1 MEEAL
6 KDFQEW
12 LLSLPI
18 PEIQYYAVFDNTGA
32 VTGIYTAHSA
42 KEFDNK
48 IAIDREIAES
58 VIEGK
63 ATLQSYIVDLTSA
76 NLEFVEI
83 RALTKIDDVL
93 HRVIKKQWSNEVDN
107 DIFLTYNRKDRC
119 LIIELSS
126 KYNGSKVVDNVAS
139 KKIHWDGNTE
149 MSFLLTHYNDP
160 NWLVS
165 IVSVTIDELI
175 NNKKI
180 ISNIDLPI
188 EFSIFTRRLFKNYV
202 VEEL

>member
-1 MEEAL
+1 MEAEL

-12 LLSLPI
+12 MQSLPAL
-18 PEIQYYAVFDNTGA
+18 EVQYYAVFDNSGE

-48 IAIDREIAES
+48 IAIDKEIAES
-58 VIEGK
+58 VFEGK
-63 ATLQSYIVDLTSA
+63 TTLRSYVVDLTSA

-83 RALTKIDDVL
+83 RSLIKIDDVL
-93 HRVIKKQWSNEVDN
+93 HRVIKKQWSEEVDN
-107 DIFLTYNRKDRC
+107 DVFLTYNRKDRC

-126 KYNGSKVVDNVAS
+126 KYNGSKIINNVEL
-139 KKIHWDGNTE
+139 KKIHWAGNTE

-160 NWLVS
+160 NWLVCT
-165 IVSVTIDELI
+165 VSVTIDELI
-175 NNKKI
+175 SNKKI

-188 EFSIFTRRLFKNYV
+188 EFSVYTRRLFKNYI